1 MNKSVSILI
10 VTFSI
15 SVFALGCGGDEPA
28 PAGNPAPAPPT
39 TPETNGEVAFEP
51 AYPEEV
57 STEELSA
64 EDTAQQQ
71 THQHADGEVH
81 AHDEESSTTR
91 DHGHEH

>member
-1 MNKSVSILI
+1 MNKSISILT
-10 VTFSI
+10 VLFAI

-28 PAGNPAPAPPT
+28 AAANPAPAPPAAS
-39 TPETNGEVAFEP
+39 ETSGEVAFEP

-64 EDTAQQQ
+64 EDAAQQPA
-71 THQHADGEVH
+71 HQHADGEVH